1 MKQSLW
7 VQSVW
12 SWILSDLRFPKIFQV
27 KPTFPDFLR
36 WKFLRENWECS
47 CYRHSEWRTGVYKQ
61 CASYFW
67 LCWLCNDRG
76 KRQQWKWEK
85 GHFYECVKINYL
97 LPLASLSW
105 LCWLSMIEDKINNEI
120 HCWNCLLSIL
130 CSFWNETDFPLWVSK
145 FQAQG
150 TRWHCLSCFD
160 ILFLQSRSN
169 SEAFVL
175 KLQSGSSGILDT
187 PPLPPPLHILC
198 FPKALLIWI
207 LDVIKKSSWKHPI
220 HLKFR
225 FIWIFSQET
234 LVECMPRDP
243 KECKAFKLYIQALRS
258 LADRWH
264 TATR

>member
-1 MKQSLW
+1 M
-7 VQSVW
+7 
-12 SWILSDLRFPKIFQV
+12 
-27 KPTFPDFLR
+27 T
-36 WKFLRENWECS
+36 
-47 CYRHSEWRTGVYKQ
+47 
-61 CASYFW
+61 CASLKYFKSSQLFRTSYGGNTW
-67 LCWLCNDRG
+67 GRTESAAVTGIQSGGQVD
-76 KRQQWKWEK
+76 
-85 GHFYECVKINYL
+85 INNV
-97 LPLASLSW
+97 LPTSGFVDYA
-105 LCWLSMIEDKINNEI
+105 MIEDKINNEI

-175 KLQSGSSGILDT
+175 KLQSGSSGILGT
-187 PPLPPPLHILC
+187 PPLLPPLHILC

-207 LDVIKKSSWKHPI
+207 LGVIKKSSWKHPI

-225 FIWIFSQET
+225 FIGIFSQET
-234 LVECMPRDP
+234 LVECMTRDP

-264 TATR
+264 TATRLARG

>member
-1 MKQSLW
+1 MRTKMKMRKS
-7 VQSVW
+7 
-12 SWILSDLRFPKIFQV
+12 
-27 KPTFPDFLR
+27 
-36 WKFLRENWECS
+36 
-47 CYRHSEWRTGVYKQ
+47 
-61 CASYFW
+61 
-67 LCWLCNDRG
+67 
-76 KRQQWKWEK
+76 EK
-85 GHFYECVKINYL
+85 GICECVKINDF
-97 LPLASLSW
+97 LPIPFPGFVDYA
-105 LCWLSMIEDKINNEI
+105 MIEDKINSEI

-130 CSFWNETDFPLWVSK
+130 GSFWNETDFPLWVSK

-175 KLQSGSSGILDT
+175 KLQSGSSGTLGT
-187 PPLPPPLHILC
+187 PPLLPPLHILC

-207 LDVIKKSSWKHPI
+207 LGVIKKSSWKHPI

-225 FIWIFSQET
+225 FIWIFSHET

-264 TATR
+264 TATKLVQG